1 MALILFIFALIILL
15 ALFWCFLTNGG
26 GDKNEKV

>member
-15 ALFWCFLTNGG
+15 ALLWCFLMNDG
-26 GDKNEKV
+26 GDKNERV